1 MHRKAPAA
9 PVPEA
14 RNDRMRTT
22 LSPFRRGLA
31 VVAAGAALVTAG
43 PPAAALAAPSA
54 DTGSQSHPQLE
65 HLDRGLVAVTT
76 TEGTFLSWRLLGTE
90 VTGASATGMTGA
102 DFHVYRDGQRIG
114 TVTDSTNY
122 LDKGAPAG
130 AGYRVAAVVDGQEV
144 DSSDQVTAWAQNS
157 YDLPLQ
163 KPAGGVTP
171 AGEAYTYDA
180 NDMSVGDVDGDGQY
194 EYVVKW
200 YPSNAKDNSL
210 VGYTGNVYLDT
221 YELDGTLL
229 NRLDLGVNIRAGAHY
244 TQFLVYDFDGDGR
257 SEIMMKTAPGTR
269 TTSYENG
276 RAGKTRYVTMPEADR
291 KAGYANTDDYRM
303 SGGGLLRAPRGDVQ
317 GMEHPPRGR
326 RRTLAEDAGGGVR
339 HRADVP
345 VPALGRGRPQA
356 RRLLHR
362 RVRAQAQRQQQA
374 AQLRGLRRRRSGV
387 PLGLRRADRP

>member
-1 MHRKAPAA
+1 MHRKPPAA

-31 VVAAGAALVTAG
+31 VVAAGAALVTVG
-43 PPAAALAAPSA
+43 PSAAALAAPTP
-54 DTGSQSHPQLE
+54 DTGSQSHPQLQ

-102 DFHVYRDGQRIG
+102 DFHVYRDGQLIG

-144 DSSDQVTAWAQNS
+144 DLSDTVTAWAQNS

-171 AGEAYTYDA
+171 AGEAYTYEA

-257 SEIMMKTAPGTR
+257 SEIMLKTAPARRRRPTPTAPRPASSTSPSPR
-269 TTSYENG
+269 TTSPPG
-276 RAGKTRYVTMPEADR
+276 SPTPMTTG
-291 KAGYANTDDYRM
+291 
-303 SGGGLLRAPRGDVQ
+303 S
-317 GMEHPPRGR
+317 PPRS
-326 RRTLAEDAGGGVR
+326 TA
-339 HRADVP
+339 
-345 VPALGRGRPQA
+345 
-356 RRLLHR
+356 
-362 RVRAQAQRQQQA
+362 
-374 AQLRGLRRRRSGV
+374 ST
-387 PLGLRRADRP
+387 